1 MEKLQRGGKLVAALS
16 ASALAFCGAVVSAP
30 LAFADEVKPIANY
43 SFAAKPADGKTVKNT
58 ASGSSLGAAMVQNS
72 QDSLWK
78 NGALTLSGGSKDA
91 GGDWVRLPDNILSGK
106 KSATVQT
113 EVKADS
119 SMMKDFHFLWNIGNK
134 SSDTEY
140 FFTALKCADGRTPL
154 VGIKASGKEQLVQS
168 NGCVAAADQ
177 WLSVTAVMNTDND
190 SSTTSLYVDG
200 TKVVSSKVA
209 ASTADVK
216 DQTFSTIGR
225 SPWPDPLFKGQ
236 ISNFRVFD
244 SALSDEQISAISEDD
259 AQLHKDEISQSA
271 QAILANL
278 GLKDQSVATNYLSLP
293 TQGGN
298 VTWSS
303 SNQEVITNEGY
314 VTQPSRDAQPIEVV
328 LTATATVRGITAQK
342 TMTVTVEPND
352 KTDDEVLASVAS
364 GYVVP
369 SVLRSGDSLPSPAKG
384 MKVSFST
391 DDSLAVKNGVIT
403 TADGKKAS
411 GTVTAN
417 ISLDALPGLNVEKK
431 FTVTVLP
438 ESAERVLA
446 YDRVAT
452 SAAEANNGDVS
463 YSMHLATQSQDSSQ
477 WNPLNENYGI
487 FFARTAQLPPDNMNI
502 DTSLDR
508 SLKDP
513 SVFYMKDGSFGI
525 ASVRTKRGTDQGDES
540 GNSSILLATSKDL
553 LAYAEK
559 GNSESIINVG
569 ETNGVNKPLVVF
581 DSANDCYVVSWT
593 DNAGVPKYTTFTE
606 LKDSSSQHG
615 DVVVGAAAIQGRVD
629 STVAGIDNYRSGV
642 SVPVEQSIAKGLSVR
657 FGRITNTGYKEF
669 ADKTVQ
675 QGTKLDDSTLP
686 KSVTLNYSDDSTG
699 SLAIDSW
706 DLSGV
711 DTNKA
716 GEYEAIGTVKQTAYS
731 LPFAEERADPSVYK
745 WQWKHDGKTETKYLM
760 IATNDI
766 YGDNVGQ
773 NGAPH
778 MPVRMADSISA
789 LADVPGDSS
798 KMIDGHGYNPMES
811 VLRTK
816 GDKNTD
822 GQAIT
827 GSFWAPEFHE
837 INGKL
842 TILFMP
848 SYNNNWVDG
857 ASAFMQLKQGADG
870 ADLDPTKAESWTDP
884 QTIKR
889 LDGSPI
895 SLDAK
900 GNKGMSL
907 DMTYFKDQ
915 KGNSYYVWQQLGA
928 VYAAHMNPTDPGHIT
943 SDPVR
948 IVAPEYAW
956 DNAIAEGPN
965 VQERDGKLYLIY
977 SGSTVGTSYTTGL
990 AVADASGKDDLATP
1004 DAWSKL
1010 NYPIQKSG
1018 PYNGEMQLGTGHGM
1032 WSEDEDG
1039 NMIYVFHAYA
1049 NKTEGYRN
1057 YNGRDMFVRRVHW
1070 AADGMPVLDM
1080 GMEEEL
1086 STSTVK
1092 LRVRVVA
1099 DATEPETP
1107 GTGENNPS
1115 TPEEGGS
1122 SESSSESGVV
1132 SPVIPGG
1139 PQAGAAVSLAKTGSS
1154 VVAVAVLLANLVLA
1168 GAVLAGVRARKSR
1181 MK

>member
-1 MEKLQRGGKLVAALS
+1 MAALS
-16 ASALAFCGAVVSAP
+16 ASALALCGAVISVP
-30 LAFADEVKPIANY
+30 LAFADEIKPVADY
-43 SFAAKPADGKTVKNT
+43 SFAAEPADGKTVENT
-58 ASGSSLGAAMVQNS
+58 ADGGSLGAAIVQNPAA
-72 QDSLWK
+72 SLWK
-78 NGALTLSGGSKDA
+78 DGALTLSGGGKDA
-91 GGDWVRLPDNILSGK
+91 GGDWVRLPDNILAGK

-119 SMMKDFHFLWNIGNK
+119 SMLKDYHFLWNIGNK

-154 VGIKASGKEQLVQS
+154 VGIKANGKEQLVQS
-168 NGCVAAADQ
+168 NGCTATADQ
-177 WLSVTAVMNTDND
+177 WLSVTAVMDTNGD
-190 SSTTSLYVDG
+190 SSTTSFYING
-200 TKVVSSKVA
+200 TKVASSKVA

-225 SPWPDPLFKGQ
+225 SPWPDSLFKGQ
-236 ISNFRVFD
+236 IANFRVFD
-244 SALSDEQISAISEDD
+244 SALSSEQIATLSQED
-259 AQLHKDEISQSA
+259 AQLHGDEIAQSS
-271 QAILANL
+271 QAILAGL
-278 GLKDQSVATNYLSLP
+278 GLKDHSVSTNYISLP
-293 TQGGN
+293 TQNGDI
-298 VTWSS
+298 TWSS
-303 SNQEVITNEGY
+303 SNQEVITDDGY
-314 VTQPSRDAQPIEVV
+314 VTQPSRDAQPVDVV
-328 LTATATVRGITAQK
+328 LTATATVRGVKAQK
-342 TMTVTVEPND
+342 AMTVTVEPND
-352 KTDDEVLASVAS
+352 KTDEEVLASAAS
-364 GYVVP
+364 SYVVP
-369 SVLRSGDSLPSPAKG
+369 SVLRSGDSLPAPGVG
-384 MKVSFST
+384 MKVSFSAADPLT
-391 DDSLAVKNGVIT
+391 VKNNLIT

-411 GTVTAN
+411 GKVRAN
-417 ISLDALPGLNVEKK
+417 ISMDSLPGLNVEKI

-438 ESAERVLA
+438 ESTEKVLA

-452 SAAEANNGDVS
+452 SETEANNGDIA
-463 YSMHLATQSQDSSQ
+463 YSMHLATQSKSSSQ

-502 DTSLDR
+502 DASLDR

-513 SVFYMKDGSFGI
+513 SVFYMEDGSFGI
-525 ASVRTKRGTDQGDES
+525 AAVRTKRGTDQGDES

-553 LAYAEK
+553 LSYTEK
-559 GNSESIINVG
+559 GNSGSIIDVG
-569 ETNGVNKPLVVF
+569 ETNGVNKPQVVF
-581 DSANDCYVVSWT
+581 DSADDLYVVSWT
-593 DNAGVPKYTTFTE
+593 DNAGVPKYTTFAE
-606 LKDSSSQHG
+606 LRDSSSQHG
-615 DVVVGAAAIQGRVD
+615 DVTVGLASLQGRVD
-629 STVAGIDNYRSGV
+629 SSAEGIDNYRSGV
-642 SVPVEQSIAKGLSVR
+642 SIPVEKSIVDGLNVR
-657 FGRITNTGYKEF
+657 FGRITNTGYEEF
-669 ADKTVQ
+669 ADKTIQ
-675 QGTKLDDSTLP
+675 QGTNLKSSELP
-686 KSVTLNYSDDSTG
+686 KTVTLNYSDGSTG
-699 SLAIDSW
+699 SLAIDNW

-711 DTNKA
+711 DASKA
-716 GEYEAIGTVKQTAYS
+716 GEYEAIGTVKQTAYP

-745 WQWKHDGKTETKYLM
+745 WEWKHDGKTETKYLM

-766 YGDNVGQ
+766 YGDNVWQ
-773 NGAPH
+773 NSAPH

-789 LADVPGDSS
+789 LADVAGDIS
-798 KMIDGHGYNPMES
+798 KMVDSHGYNPLES

-822 GQAIT
+822 GQEIT

-848 SYNNNWVDG
+848 SYNNVWSDG

-870 ADLDPTKAESWTDP
+870 EDLDPTKAESWTDP

-928 VYAAHMNPTDPGHIT
+928 VYAAHMDPSDPGHIT
-943 SDPVR
+943 TDPVR

-965 VQERDGKLYLIY
+965 VQERNGKLYLIY

-990 AVADASGKDDLATP
+990 AVADASGEADLADP
-1004 DAWSKL
+1004 SAWSKL

-1057 YNGRDMFVRRVHW
+1057 YSGRDMFVRRVHW
-1070 AADGMPVLDM
+1070 ASDGMPVLDM
-1080 GMEEEL
+1080 GMKEEL

-1092 LRVRVVA
+1092 LRVRVIA
-1099 DATEPETP
+1099 DATEPDNP
-1107 GTGENNPS
+1107 GADGGNSSVPG
-1115 TPEEGGS
+1115 EGGS
-1122 SESSSESGVV
+1122 SGVSSGDGVV
-1132 SPVIPGG
+1132 SPVVPSL
-1139 PQAGAAVSLAKTGSS
+1139 PQAGAAVSLAETGSS
-1154 VVAVAVLLANLVLA
+1154 VMAVAVLLANLV
-1168 GAVLAGVRARKSR
+1168 AVGLVLVGMKVRRSR
-1181 MK
+1181 TK